1 MWNGSSGSSA
11 SICSGIGIAAWRI
24 LDGCFPALRCIVNGE
39 RDRDL
44 ERDLPR
50 LTDDPDGTA
59 AWSSISLALSF
70 PFPLSAPSVRCS
82 ITNIPNSADPRLE
95 LFPLTLRRATIPDP
109 LCTPSSEP
117 AVGETPDRAAIC
129 LNEGTDEEI

>member
-1 MWNGSSGSSA
+1 MSIRSSV
-11 SICSGIGIAAWRI
+11 GIAAWRI
-24 LDGCFPALRCIVNGE
+24 LDGCFPVLRCVVNGD
-39 RDRDL
+39 RDRDR

-59 AWSSISLALSF
+59 TRSSASLALSF
-70 PFPLSAPSVRCS
+70 PFPLSLPSVRSS
-82 ITNIPNSADPRLE
+82 ITNMPNSADPRLE

-129 LNEGTDEEI
+129 LNEGTDEEM